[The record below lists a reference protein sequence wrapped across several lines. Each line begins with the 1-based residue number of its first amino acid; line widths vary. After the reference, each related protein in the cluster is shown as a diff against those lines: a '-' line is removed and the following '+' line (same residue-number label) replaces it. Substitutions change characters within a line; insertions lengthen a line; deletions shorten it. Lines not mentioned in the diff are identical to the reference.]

1 MDYFF
6 FPRKVPIAAGTG
18 GQPEETIRFSNVLI
32 SGYIHSLDDVTADT
46 VTSFTSCTDSSD
58 SMESDIGFTSSR
70 QRTPGFVRGLQAGG
84 VSVDV
89 IRRGNR
95 SGVDRLVAP
104 EKTDL
109 VQIAEPESVLG
120 LERAVVVVIG
130 TTDLSAT
137 YSRHVDPCFDVMA
150 RCTSQ
155 LVVVEGESIV
165 DLMG

>member
-1 MDYFF
+1 M
-6 FPRKVPIAAGTG
+6 
-18 GQPEETIRFSNVLI
+18 
-32 SGYIHSLDDVTADT
+32 
-46 VTSFTSCTDSSD
+46 
-58 SMESDIGFTSSR
+58 
-70 QRTPGFVRGLQAGG
+70 
-84 VSVDV
+84 SVDV
-89 IRRGNR
+89 IRRGDR

-137 YSRHVDPCFDVMA
+137 YPRQVDPCFDVMS

-155 LVVVEGESIV
+155 LVIVDGESIV
-165 DLMG
+165 ETLRGISLTD

>member
-1 MDYFF
+1 M
-6 FPRKVPIAAGTG
+6 
-18 GQPEETIRFSNVLI
+18 LI
-32 SGYIHSLDDVTADT
+32 SGYIYSLDDVTADT
-46 VTSFTSCTDSSD
+46 VTSSTSWYSSD
-58 SMESDIGFTSSR
+58 SMDFDISSASPR

-89 IRRGNR
+89 IRRGDR

-104 EKTDL
+104 EETDL

-137 YSRHVDPCFDVMA
+137 YPRHVDPCFDVMA

-155 LVVVEGESIV
+155 LVVV
-165 DLMG
+165 D

>member
-1 MDYFF
+1 M
-6 FPRKVPIAAGTG
+6 
-18 GQPEETIRFSNVLI
+18 LI

-58 SMESDIGFTSSR
+58 TMDFDISSTSPK

-84 VSVDV
+84 VLVDV
-89 IRRGNR
+89 IKRGDR

-155 LVVVEGESIV
+155 LVVVEG
-165 DLMG
+165 